1 MPDDVDRSL
10 LRLAVDNGFLT
21 RDEGMRYW
29 QQLQAPGSPRF
40 VQLLLQSGRLG
51 RPEVDRL
58 RALWQQQ
65 SGGGH
70 STSGITAAFA
80 RPPLPQTAG
89 GGGPAVAVA
98 PAPAAVGA
106 APSTSQSPAST
117 DDGSWEEAL
126 EKDTQLARVL
136 YSRGLVT
143 QERLRECRALQ
154 LQHRLRLGV
163 VLVRKNYVDR
173 AAVDDAL
180 RSLSGSGSHAAHP
193 PIGSSGTHA
202 SLGASTHMQAS
213 AAQGR
218 PLAPP
223 PGPPGGLGASTRMQA
238 PQPTAATAS
247 GLQARP
253 PAHASSNPFQAP
265 PGEVDQDAMPT
276 LNVPP
281 GSFPPGGPFA
291 TPRQLTPQDA
301 IPTLLGAGD
310 VSVEELNP
318 FAVMGGAAMGG
329 AAVSGAASGA
339 PGFGSRAAPGA
350 PGRGNGAL
358 SVDELNAFDDVPLGP
373 PPAGS
378 GAPFDGPTAS
388 GEDITLPPSWSPA
401 VPAAPAAP
409 EAPAPGPEDHLPA
422 SGGERPAAAKRKT
435 AAKKAS
441 QPPSSGGG
449 SSKALI
455 IFVVVAA
462 LIATA
467 AGLFLAFA

>member
-1 MPDDVDRSL
+1 V
-10 LRLAVDNGFLT
+10 
-21 RDEGMRYW
+21 
-29 QQLQAPGSPRF
+29 
-40 VQLLLQSGRLG
+40 
-51 RPEVDRL
+51 
-58 RALWQQQ
+58 
-65 SGGGH
+65 
-70 STSGITAAFA
+70 
-80 RPPLPQTAG
+80 
-89 GGGPAVAVA
+89 
-98 PAPAAVGA
+98 
-106 APSTSQSPAST
+106 SQNPAST

-180 RSLSGSGSHAAHP
+180 RSLSGSGSHATPA
-193 PIGSSGTHA
+193 PIGSSGAHA
-202 SLGASTHMQAS
+202 SLGASTRMQAP
-213 AAQGR
+213 AAQAR

-223 PGPPGGLGASTRMQA
+223 PGPPGGLAASTRMQA
-238 PQPTAATAS
+238 PQPTSTGAS
-247 GLQARP
+247 GLQSRP
-253 PAHASSNPFQAP
+253 AALASSNPFQAP

-318 FAVMGGAAMGG
+318 FAVMGGAATGG
-329 AAVSGAASGA
+329 AAMGGPGA
-339 PGFGSRAAPGA
+339 PGFGPRAAPGA

-378 GAPFDGPTAS
+378 GAPFDGPSAS

-401 VPAAPAAP
+401 APAAPAAP

-422 SGGERPAAAKRKT
+422 SGGERPAAAK
-435 AAKKAS
+435 KKATPKKAAP
-441 QPPSSGGG
+441 PPSSGG

-462 LIATA
+462 LIAAA